1 MAPANVV
8 LDKLAN
14 KCVHI
19 DFFTIFADFLDRMH
33 LLRNILIITVL
44 CLCTVVTRAQILL
57 GGDSISGPV
66 KIDYASPKTYEIGGI
81 TSSGTAALDQRLLP
95 FHVGDVIE
103 VPGDKISKAVK
114 SLWSTGLYEDVE
126 IYATRV
132 QGNLIF
138 LDIRLEDRARLSAF
152 GFKGTTKSEENDLRE
167 KLNISQGN
175 IVNDNMKITCQNIIR
190 KYYIEKGYFS
200 CEVDIKELP
209 DEKIKNAVNL
219 LFDIRKFKKVKIDK
233 ITINGNK
240 GVTDAVLLRAMKETK
255 EKFRFMPFYKADTA
269 IAYLFKHK
277 GYYQSKDIKDHLDN
291 YFADR
296 VKLRIFKQSKFIKE
310 SYDQDKVNLIDRYNE
325 LGYRDAVILHDTFYV
340 KNKNMYID
348 LDVYEGPQYYFRN
361 ITFVG
366 NTIYPTT
373 LLKQL
378 LGINKGD
385 VYNQTLLNK
394 NLTMK
399 EDGEDLASLYMN
411 NGYLFFS
418 ANPVEVAVDGDS
430 IDIEI
435 RIREGKQATYNTITV
450 EGNTKTND
458 HVILRELT
466 TIPGQLFNRADI
478 IRSQQVLMS
487 MGYFNQEKM
496 DVQPRPNEA
505 DGTVDINYVV
515 EETSS
520 DQLSLSAGYGATGFM
535 LTAGIT
541 FNNFS
546 TKKLFKKDAW
556 TPIPGGD
563 GQRISL
569 NASVSTKYYQYYN
582 FSFTEPWLGGKKP
595 NALTI
600 GVYYQRQNNG
610 YSRQD
615 EDKYAFSSITGAS
628 ISLANKLKW
637 PDDYFQMSHTLSYEY
652 YKVKNWSGYFIFPTG
667 YSHSI
672 SYIFTLS
679 RNSINAPIYP
689 REGSDIM
696 FSMQLTPPYS
706 IFSNKDYTNAT
717 EQEKYK
723 LLEFHKWK
731 INMSWFTRIVD
742 NLVLNVRLKFGF
754 MGCYNKTIG
763 ISPFGRF
770 YLGGDGMSNWSYDG
784 REVIGM
790 RGYDD
795 GVLSPNV
802 NGSVV
807 GASFY
812 QKFTAE
818 LRYPI
823 TLNPS
828 ATVYVLAFAEAGKG
842 WLDNRKYNPF
852 DMYKSA
858 GLGVRVYLPMFG
870 LLGFDWGYGF
880 DPVPGLTTTAWGSHF
895 HISINQSI
903 D

>member
-1 MAPANVV
+1 MQ
-8 LDKLAN
+8 
-14 KCVHI
+14 
-19 DFFTIFADFLDRMH
+19 
-33 LLRNILIITVL
+33 LLRNIVLILAV
-44 CLCTVVTRAQILL
+44 CLCTQAIRAQIIV
-57 GGDSISGPV
+57 GGDTPDGPV
-66 KIDYASPKTYEIGGI
+66 KIDYTSPKIYEIGGI
-81 TSSGTAALDQRLLP
+81 TSSGTAPLDQRLLM
-95 FHVGDVIE
+95 FHVGDLVEI
-103 VPGDKISKAVK
+103 PGEKISKSIK
-114 SLWSTGLYEDVE
+114 NLWNTGLYEDVE
-126 IYATRV
+126 ITATRV
-132 QGNLIF
+132 QGDLIF
-138 LDIRLEDRARLSAF
+138 LDVRLEDRARLSAF
-152 GFKGTTKSEENDLRE
+152 GFKGTTKSEENELRE
-167 KLNISQGN
+167 KLGISQGN

-190 KYYIEKGYFS
+190 KYFIDKGFYS
-200 CEVDIKELP
+200 CEVNVQEIP
-209 DEKIKNAVNL
+209 DEKIKNAINL
-219 LFDIRKFKKVKIDK
+219 LFDIHKSKKVKIDK
-233 ITINGNK
+233 ITITGNK
-240 GVTDAVLLRAMKETK
+240 GVTDPVLLRSMKETK
-255 EKFRFMPFYKADTA
+255 EKLRFMPFYKADTV
-269 IAYLFKHK
+269 IAYLFKHP

-296 VKLRIFKQSKFIKE
+296 VKLRIFKPSKFIKE
-310 SYDQDKVNLIDRYNE
+310 NYEKDKVNLINRYNE
-325 LGYRDAVILHDTFYV
+325 LGYRDAVITHDTFYV
-340 KNKNMYID
+340 KNNKMYID
-348 LDVYEGPQYYFRN
+348 IDVYEGPKYYFRN

-366 NTIYPTT
+366 NTVYPTS
-373 LLKQL
+373 LLQQL

-385 VYNQTLLNK
+385 VYNQTVLSK

-399 EDGEDLASLYMN
+399 EDGEDVASLYMN

-418 ANPVEVAVDGDS
+418 ANPVETGIYGDS

-435 RIREGKQATYNTITV
+435 RIREGKKATIRSINIV
-450 EGNTKTND
+450 GNTKTND
-458 HVILRELT
+458 NVILRELT
-466 TIPGQLFNRADI
+466 TIPGQLFNRSDI

-496 DVQPRPNEA
+496 DVQPHPNEA
-505 DGTVDINYVV
+505 DGTVDITYVV

-535 LTAGIT
+535 LTAGIA

-546 TKKLFKKDAW
+546 TKKLFKKEAW
-556 TPIPGGD
+556 NPIPGGD
-563 GQRISL
+563 GQRIAL
-569 NASVSTKYYQYYN
+569 NASVSTKYYQYYS

-600 GVYYQRQNNG
+600 GAYYQRQNNT
-610 YSRQD
+610 YSRRD
-615 EDKYAFSSITGAS
+615 SLYAFTSIAGTS

-637 PDDYFQMSHTLSYEY
+637 PDDYFHMSHTLSYEY
-652 YKVKNWSGYFIFPTG
+652 YKVKNWGGFIFANG
-667 YSHSI
+667 YSHSF

-689 REGSDIM
+689 REGSDIT
-696 FSMQLTPPYS
+696 FTMQLTPPYS
-706 IFSNKDYTNAT
+706 LFSNKDYTNAT
-717 EQEKYK
+717 DQEKYK
-723 LLEFHKWK
+723 FLEFHKWK
-731 INMSWFTRIVD
+731 FNVSWFTRIVD
-742 NLVLNVRLKFGF
+742 NLVLNVRMKFGF
-754 MGCYNKTIG
+754 LGYYNPDIG

-795 GVLSPNV
+795 AALSPNV
-802 NGSVV
+802 NGSSI
-807 GASFY
+807 GASIF

-842 WLDNRKYNPF
+842 WIDKQRYNPF
-852 DMYKSA
+852 DMYKSL
-858 GLGVRVYLPMFG
+858 GVGVRVYLPMFG

-880 DPVPGLTTTAWGSHF
+880 DPVPGLASSAWGSHF

>member
-1 MAPANVV
+1 MI
-8 LDKLAN
+8 LA
-14 KCVHI
+14 V
-19 DFFTIFADFLDRMH
+19 
-33 LLRNILIITVL
+33 
-44 CLCTVVTRAQILL
+44 CLCTQAIRAQIIV
-57 GGDSISGPV
+57 GGDSPDGPV
-66 KIDYASPKTYEIGGI
+66 KIDYSSPKTYEVGGI
-81 TSSGTAALDQRLLP
+81 TSSGTAPLDQRLLM
-95 FHVGDVIE
+95 FHVGDLIE
-103 VPGDKISKAVK
+103 VPGEKISKTIK
-114 SLWSTGLYEDVE
+114 NLWNTGLYEDVE
-126 IYATRV
+126 ITATRV
-132 QGNLIF
+132 QGDLIF
-138 LDIRLEDRARLSAF
+138 LDVRLEDRARLSAF
-152 GFKGTTKSEENDLRE
+152 GFKGITKSEENELRE
-167 KLNISQGN
+167 KLGISQGN

-190 KYYIEKGYFS
+190 KYYIEKGFYS
-200 CEVDIKELP
+200 CEVNVQEIP
-209 DEKIKNAVNL
+209 DEKIKNAINL
-219 LFDIRKFKKVKIDK
+219 LFDIHKSKKVKIDK

-240 GVTDAVLLRAMKETK
+240 GVTDPVLLRAMKETK
-255 EKFRFMPFYKADTA
+255 EKLRFMPFYKADTA

-296 VKLRIFKQSKFIKE
+296 VKLRIFKPSKFIKE
-310 SYDQDKVNLIDRYNE
+310 NYEKDKVNLINRYNE

-340 KNKNMYID
+340 KNNKMYID

-366 NTIYPTT
+366 NTVYPTT
-373 LLKQL
+373 LLQQL
-378 LGINKGD
+378 LGISKGD
-385 VYNQTLLNK
+385 VYNQAVLTK

-399 EDGEDLASLYMN
+399 EDGEDVASLYMN

-418 ANPVEVAVDGDS
+418 ANPVETGIYGDS

-435 RIREGKQATYNTITV
+435 RIREGKKATIRSV
-450 EGNTKTND
+450 AVKGNTKTND
-458 HVILRELT
+458 NVILRELT
-466 TIPGQLFNRADI
+466 TIPGQLFNRSDI

-496 DVQPRPNEA
+496 DVQPHPNEA
-505 DGTVDINYVV
+505 DGTVDITYVV

-546 TKKLFKKDAW
+546 TKKLFKKEAW
-556 TPIPGGD
+556 NPIPGGD

-569 NASVSTKYYQYYN
+569 NASVSTKYYQYYS

-600 GVYYQRQNNG
+600 GAYYQRQNNT
-610 YSRQD
+610 YSRHD
-615 EDKYAFSSITGAS
+615 SLYAFTSIAGTS
-628 ISLANKLKW
+628 ISLANKLRW
-637 PDDYFQMSHTLSYEY
+637 PDDYFHMSHTLSYEY
-652 YKVKNWSGYFIFPTG
+652 YKVRNWGGFIFANG
-667 YSHSI
+667 YSHSF
-672 SYIFTLS
+672 SYIFTIS
-679 RNSINAPIYP
+679 RNSVNAPIYP
-689 REGSDIM
+689 REGSDIT

-706 IFSNKDYTNAT
+706 LFSDKDYKNAT
-717 EQEKYK
+717 DQEKYK
-723 LLEFHKWK
+723 FLEFHKWK
-731 INMSWFTRIVD
+731 FNVSWFTRIVD
-742 NLVLNVRLKFGF
+742 NLVLNVRMKLGF
-754 MGCYNKTIG
+754 MGYYNPDIG

-795 GVLSPNV
+795 EALSPNV
-802 NGSVV
+802 GGSSV
-807 GASFY
+807 GASIY

-842 WLDNRKYNPF
+842 WIDKHKYNPF
-852 DMYKSA
+852 DMYKSL
-858 GLGVRVYLPMFG
+858 GVGVRVYLPMFG

-880 DPVPGLTTTAWGSHF
+880 DPVPGLSSSAWGSHF

>member
-1 MAPANVV
+1 MIFSLSLPT
-8 LDKLAN
+8 
-14 KCVHI
+14 
-19 DFFTIFADFLDRMH
+19 FFGRMQ
-33 LLRNILIITVL
+33 LLRNIVLILAV
-44 CLCTVVTRAQILL
+44 CLCTQAIRAQIIV
-57 GGDSISGPV
+57 GGDTPDGPV
-66 KIDYASPKTYEIGGI
+66 KIDYTSPKIYEIGGI
-81 TSSGTAALDQRLLP
+81 TSSGTAPLDQRLLM
-95 FHVGDVIE
+95 FHVGDLVEI
-103 VPGDKISKAVK
+103 PGEKISKSIK
-114 SLWSTGLYEDVE
+114 NLWNTGLYEDVE
-126 IYATRV
+126 ITATRV
-132 QGNLIF
+132 QGDLIF
-138 LDIRLEDRARLSAF
+138 LDVRLEDRARLSAF
-152 GFKGTTKSEENDLRE
+152 GFKGTTKSEENELRE
-167 KLNISQGN
+167 KLGISQGN

-190 KYYIEKGYFS
+190 KYFIDKGFYS
-200 CEVDIKELP
+200 CEVNVQEIP
-209 DEKIKNAVNL
+209 DEKIKNAINL
-219 LFDIRKFKKVKIDK
+219 LFDIHKSKKVKIDK
-233 ITINGNK
+233 ITITGNK
-240 GVTDAVLLRAMKETK
+240 GVTDPVLLRSMKETK
-255 EKFRFMPFYKADTA
+255 EKLRFMPFYKADTV
-269 IAYLFKHK
+269 IAYLFKHP

-296 VKLRIFKQSKFIKE
+296 VKLRIFKPSKFIKE
-310 SYDQDKVNLIDRYNE
+310 NYEKDKVNLINRYNE
-325 LGYRDAVILHDTFYV
+325 LGYRDAVITHDTFYV
-340 KNKNMYID
+340 KNNKMYID
-348 LDVYEGPQYYFRN
+348 IDVYEGPKYYFRN

-366 NTIYPTT
+366 NTVYPTS
-373 LLKQL
+373 LLQQL

-385 VYNQTLLNK
+385 VYNQTVLSK

-399 EDGEDLASLYMN
+399 EDGEDVASLYMN

-418 ANPVEVAVDGDS
+418 ANPVETGIYGDS

-435 RIREGKQATYNTITV
+435 RIREGKKATIRSINIV
-450 EGNTKTND
+450 GNTKTND
-458 HVILRELT
+458 NVILRELT
-466 TIPGQLFNRADI
+466 TIPGQLFNRSDI

-496 DVQPRPNEA
+496 DVQPHPNEA
-505 DGTVDINYVV
+505 DGTVDITYVV

-535 LTAGIT
+535 LTAGIA

-546 TKKLFKKDAW
+546 TKKLFKKEAW
-556 TPIPGGD
+556 NPIPGGD
-563 GQRISL
+563 GQRIAL
-569 NASVSTKYYQYYN
+569 NASVSTKYYQYYS

-600 GVYYQRQNNG
+600 GAYYQRQNNT
-610 YSRQD
+610 YSRRD
-615 EDKYAFSSITGAS
+615 SLYAFTSIAGTS

-637 PDDYFQMSHTLSYEY
+637 PDDYFHMSHTLSYEY
-652 YKVKNWSGYFIFPTG
+652 YKVKNWGGFIFANG
-667 YSHSI
+667 YSHSF

-689 REGSDIM
+689 REGSDIT
-696 FSMQLTPPYS
+696 FTMQLTPPYS
-706 IFSNKDYTNAT
+706 LFSNKDYTNAT
-717 EQEKYK
+717 DQEKYK
-723 LLEFHKWK
+723 FLEFHKWK
-731 INMSWFTRIVD
+731 FNVSWFTRIVD
-742 NLVLNVRLKFGF
+742 NLVLNVRMKFGF
-754 MGCYNKTIG
+754 LGYYNPDIG

-795 GVLSPNV
+795 AALSPNV
-802 NGSVV
+802 NGSSI
-807 GASFY
+807 GASIF

-842 WLDNRKYNPF
+842 WIDKQKYNPF
-852 DMYKSA
+852 DMYKSL
-858 GLGVRVYLPMFG
+858 GVGVRVYLPMFG

-880 DPVPGLTTTAWGSHF
+880 DPVPGLASSAWGSHF

>member
-1 MAPANVV
+1 MQLLKNIV
-8 LDKLAN
+8 LI
-14 KCVHI
+14 V
-19 DFFTIFADFLDRMH
+19 
-33 LLRNILIITVL
+33 VL
-44 CLCTVVTRAQILL
+44 CLCAAIGRAQVIV
-57 GGDSISGPV
+57 GGDEPV
-66 KIDYASPKTYEIGGI
+66 KIDYNSPKTYEVGGI

-95 FHVGDVIE
+95 FHVGDIIE
-103 VPGDKISKAVK
+103 VPGDKISKAIK
-114 SLWSTGLYEDVE
+114 NLWSTGLYEDVE
-126 IYATRV
+126 ISATRI

-138 LDIRLEDRARLSAF
+138 LDVRLEDRARLSAF

-167 KLNISQGN
+167 KLNLSQGN
-175 IVNDNMKITCQNIIR
+175 IVNDNLKITSRNIIR
-190 KYYIEKGYFS
+190 KYYIEKGFYS
-200 CEVDIKELP
+200 CDVTVQEIP

-219 LFDIRKFKKVKIDK
+219 LFDIHKYKKVKIDK

-240 GVTDAVLLRAMKETK
+240 GVTDAVLLRSMKETK
-255 EKFRFMPFYKADTA
+255 ERLRFMPFYKADTV
-269 IAYLFKHK
+269 IAFLFKHK
-277 GYYQSKDIKDHLDN
+277 GYYQSKDIKEHLDN

-296 VKLRIFKQSKFIKE
+296 VKLRIFKPSKFIKE
-310 SYDQDKVNLIDRYNE
+310 NYEKDKINLINRYNE
-325 LGYRDAVILHDTFYV
+325 LGFRDAVITHDTFYV
-340 KNKNMYID
+340 KNNKMYINI
-348 LDVYEGPQYYFRN
+348 DVNEGTKYYFRN

-366 NTIYPTT
+366 NTIYPTSM
-373 LLKQL
+373 LKQL

-385 VYNQTLLNK
+385 VYNQTLLTK

-418 ANPVEVAVDGDS
+418 ANPVETAIDGDS

-435 RIREGKQATYNTITV
+435 RIREGKKAKYNQITV
-450 EGNTKTND
+450 VGNTKTND
-458 HVILRELT
+458 NVILRELT

-556 TPIPGGD
+556 SPIPGGD

-595 NALTI
+595 NALTL

-610 YSRQD
+610 RSRKD
-615 EDKYAFSSITGAS
+615 DAYAYSSIAGAS
-628 ISLANKLKW
+628 LSLSSKLKW
-637 PDDYFQMSHTLSYEY
+637 PDDYFQMSHTFAYEY

-667 YSHSI
+667 YAHSI
-672 SYIFTLS
+672 SYIFTLGRS
-679 RNSINAPIYP
+679 SINAPIYP
-689 REGSDIM
+689 REGSDIS
-696 FSMQLTPPYS
+696 FTMQLTPPYS
-706 IFSNKDYTNAT
+706 LFSNKDYTNAT
-717 EQEKYK
+717 DQEKYK

-731 INMSWFTRIVD
+731 FNVSWFTRIVD
-742 NLVLNVRLKFGF
+742 NLVLNVRLKMGF
-754 MGCYNKTIG
+754 MGCYNKQIG
-763 ISPFGRF
+763 IAPFGRF

-795 GVLSPNV
+795 ESLSPNV
-802 NGSVV
+802 NGSAV
-807 GASFY
+807 GASFFH
-812 QKFTAE
+812 KFTAE

-842 WLDNRKYNPF
+842 WLDKRTYNPF
-852 DMYKSA
+852 NMYKSA
-858 GLGVRVYLPMFG
+858 GVGVRVYLPMFG

-880 DPVPGLTTTAWGSHF
+880 DRVPGLPSSSSGSHF

>member
-1 MAPANVV
+1 MQLLKNIV
-8 LDKLAN
+8 LI
-14 KCVHI
+14 V
-19 DFFTIFADFLDRMH
+19 
-33 LLRNILIITVL
+33 VL
-44 CLCTVVTRAQILL
+44 CLCAVIGRAQVIV
-57 GGDSISGPV
+57 GGDEPV
-66 KIDYASPKTYEIGGI
+66 KIDYNSPKTYEVGGI

-95 FHVGDVIE
+95 FHVGDIIE
-103 VPGDKISKAVK
+103 VPGDKISKAIK
-114 SLWSTGLYEDVE
+114 NLWSTGLYEDVE
-126 IYATRV
+126 ISATRV

-138 LDIRLEDRARLSAF
+138 LDVRLEDRARLSAF

-167 KLNISQGN
+167 KLNLSQGN
-175 IVNDNMKITCQNIIR
+175 IVNDNLKITSQNIIR
-190 KYYIEKGYFS
+190 KYYIEKGFYS
-200 CEVDIKELP
+200 CDVNVQEIP

-219 LFDIRKFKKVKIDK
+219 LFDIHKYKKVKIDK

-240 GVTDAVLLRAMKETK
+240 GVTDAVLLRSMKETK
-255 EKFRFMPFYKADTA
+255 ERLRFMPFYKADTV
-269 IAYLFKHK
+269 IAFLFKHK
-277 GYYQSKDIKDHLDN
+277 GYYQSKDIKEHLDN

-296 VKLRIFKQSKFIKE
+296 VKLRIFKPSKFTKE
-310 SYDQDKVNLIDRYNE
+310 SYEKDKINLINRYNE
-325 LGYRDAVILHDTFYV
+325 LGFRDAVITHDTFYV
-340 KNKNMYID
+340 KNNKMYID
-348 LDVYEGPQYYFRN
+348 IDINEGTKYYFRN

-366 NTIYPTT
+366 NTVYPTSM
-373 LLKQL
+373 LKQL

-385 VYNQTLLNK
+385 VYNQTLLTK

-418 ANPVEVAVDGDS
+418 ANPVETTIDGDS

-435 RIREGKQATYNTITV
+435 RIREGKKAKYNQITV
-450 EGNTKTND
+450 VGNTKTND
-458 HVILRELT
+458 NVILRELT

-556 TPIPGGD
+556 SPIPGGD

-595 NALTI
+595 NALTF

-610 YSRQD
+610 RSRKD
-615 EDKYAFSSITGAS
+615 DAYAYSSIAGAS
-628 ISLANKLKW
+628 LSLSSKLKW
-637 PDDYFQMSHTLSYEY
+637 PDDYFQMSHTFAYEF

-667 YSHSI
+667 YAHSI
-672 SYIFTLS
+672 SYIFTLG

-689 REGSDIM
+689 REGSDIS
-696 FSMQLTPPYS
+696 FTMQLTPPYS
-706 IFSNKDYTNAT
+706 LFSHKDYTNAT
-717 EQEKYK
+717 DQEKYK

-731 INMSWFTRIVD
+731 FNVSWFTRIVD
-742 NLVLNVRLKFGF
+742 NLVLNVRLKMGF
-754 MGCYNKTIG
+754 MGCYNKQIG
-763 ISPFGRF
+763 IAPFGRF

-795 GVLSPNV
+795 ESLSPNV
-802 NGSVV
+802 NGSAV
-807 GASFY
+807 GASFFH
-812 QKFTAE
+812 KFTAE

-842 WLDNRKYNPF
+842 WLDKRTYNPF
-852 DMYKSA
+852 NMYKSA
-858 GLGVRVYLPMFG
+858 GVGVRVYLPMFG

-880 DPVPGLTTTAWGSHF
+880 DPVPGLPASSSGSHF

>member
-1 MAPANVV
+1 M
-8 LDKLAN
+8 
-14 KCVHI
+14 I
-19 DFFTIFADFLDRMH
+19 
-33 LLRNILIITVL
+33 RNIILILAV
-44 CLCTVVTRAQILL
+44 CLCTQVIRAQIIL
-57 GGDSISGPV
+57 GGDTPDGPV
-66 KIDYASPKTYEIGGI
+66 KIDYSSPKTYEVGGI
-81 TSSGTAALDQRLLP
+81 TSSGTAPLDQRLLM
-95 FHVGDVIE
+95 FHVGDIIE
-103 VPGDKISKAVK
+103 VPGEKISKTIK
-114 SLWSTGLYEDVE
+114 NLWNTGLYEDVE
-126 IYATRV
+126 ITATRV
-132 QGNLIF
+132 QGDLIF
-138 LDIRLEDRARLSAF
+138 LDVRLEDRARLSAF
-152 GFKGTTKSEENDLRE
+152 GFKGITKSEENELRE
-167 KLNISQGN
+167 KLGISQGN

-190 KYYIEKGYFS
+190 KYYIEKGFYS
-200 CEVDIKELP
+200 CEVYVQEIP
-209 DEKIKNAVNL
+209 DEKIKNAINL
-219 LFDIRKFKKVKIDK
+219 LFDIHKSKKVKIDK

-240 GVTDAVLLRAMKETK
+240 GVTDPVLLRSMKETK
-255 EKFRFMPFYKADTA
+255 EKLRFMPFYKADTA

-296 VKLRIFKQSKFIKE
+296 VKLRIFKPSKFIKE
-310 SYDQDKVNLIDRYNE
+310 NYEKDKVNLINRYNE

-340 KNKNMYID
+340 KNNKMYID

-366 NTIYPTT
+366 NTVYPTT
-373 LLKQL
+373 LLQQL
-378 LGINKGD
+378 LGISKGD
-385 VYNQTLLNK
+385 VYNQAVLNK

-399 EDGEDLASLYMN
+399 EDGEDVASLYMN

-418 ANPVEVAVDGDS
+418 ANPVETGIYGDS

-435 RIREGKQATYNTITV
+435 RIREGKKATIRSV
-450 EGNTKTND
+450 DVKGNTKTND
-458 HVILRELT
+458 NVILRELT
-466 TIPGQLFNRADI
+466 TIPGQLFNRSDI

-496 DVQPRPNEA
+496 DVQPHPNEA
-505 DGTVDINYVV
+505 DGTVDITYVV

-546 TKKLFKKDAW
+546 TKKLFKKEAW
-556 TPIPGGD
+556 NPIPGGD

-569 NASVSTKYYQYYN
+569 NASVSTKYYQYYS

-600 GVYYQRQNNG
+600 GAYYQRQNNT
-610 YSRQD
+610 YSRHD
-615 EDKYAFSSITGAS
+615 SLYAFTSIAGTS
-628 ISLANKLKW
+628 ISLANKLRW
-637 PDDYFQMSHTLSYEY
+637 PDDYFHMSHTLSYEY
-652 YKVKNWSGYFIFPTG
+652 YKVRNWGGFIFANG
-667 YSHSI
+667 YSHSF

-679 RNSINAPIYP
+679 RNSVNAPIYP
-689 REGSDIM
+689 REGSDIT

-706 IFSNKDYTNAT
+706 LFSDKDYKNAT
-717 EQEKYK
+717 DQEKYK
-723 LLEFHKWK
+723 FLEFHKWK
-731 INMSWFTRIVD
+731 FNVSWFTRIVD
-742 NLVLNVRLKFGF
+742 NLVLNVRMKLGF
-754 MGCYNKTIG
+754 MGYYNPDIG

-795 GVLSPNV
+795 EALSPNV
-802 NGSVV
+802 GGSSV
-807 GASFY
+807 GASIY

-842 WLDNRKYNPF
+842 WIDKHKYNPF
-852 DMYKSA
+852 DMYKSL
-858 GLGVRVYLPMFG
+858 GVGVRVYLPMFG

-880 DPVPGLTTTAWGSHF
+880 DPVPGLSASASGSHF